1 MRPDMSKVIV
11 ERPRRCRGRLRN
23 RQHTMLDAAPAFL
36 GAKRD
41 ALERGGQK
49 ELNENLN
56 PLFRYL
62 DRQVGR
68 PWNKVFSEIATHLRP
83 TSTVQKHVLDHLRM
97 MVSENPKVKSWWGTP
112 DFYVDPA
119 NGLLKRNPRSWRF
132 RPKRKRT
139 LTPIDSIRIGPLLE
153 HRKLEGIWYQVRLA
167 PLPEPTYRAVR
178 RKVPAQE
185 ESNGSQGGRT
195 EIESIFRQLATP
207 AVVDVVTGLPVK
219 AGPETDDERAWTDFR
234 KACPERLYAVAKR
247 QLARTEL
254 RKHGLSNDPG

>member
-23 RQHTMLDAAPAFL
+23 RQQAMLDAAPAFL

-83 TSTVQKHVLDHLRM
+83 TSTVQKHVLDHMRM
-97 MVSENPKVKSWWGTP
+97 MVSENPEVKRWWGTP

-119 NGLLKRNPRSWRF
+119 NGLLRRNPRSWRF
-132 RPKRKRT
+132 RPKRKAPIA
-139 LTPIDSIRIGPLLE
+139 PIDSIRIGPLLE
-153 HRKLEGIWYQVRLA
+153 HRKVAGIWYQVRLA
-167 PLPEPTYRAVR
+167 PLPEPTYRAAR
-178 RKVPAQE
+178 RKAPAAE
-185 ESNGSQGGRT
+185 GPNGARDRQSDI
-195 EIESIFRQLATP
+195 EIFVRQLVTP
-207 AVVDVVTGLPVK
+207 AVVDVVTGLPMK
-219 AGPETDDERAWTDFR
+219 AGPETDDERAWTEFR
-234 KACPERLYAVAKR
+234 KARPERLYAVAKR
-247 QLARTEL
+247 QLGRSEL